1 MLKNIT
7 LSADERLIQQARDKA
22 SNERKTLN
30 SVFRG
35 WLNRY
40 VGGYSI
46 SLNYKASGESALK
59 LAMMRMIDEQ
69 YLKCP

>member
-40 VGGYSI
+40 VGGYSS
-46 SLNYKASGESALK
+46 SLNYKEIMKK
-59 LAMMRMIDEQ
+59 LSYAEPGRNFSREE
-69 YLKCP
+69 LSER